1 MGFKQ
6 FIDGE
11 KSEILKL
18 NEALESFYLTESLEN
33 GQRVKINS
41 VGGDKLSSALISK
54 YGQFYTYFDKQPKV
68 SPEDMGKVIGKEG
81 KVIKAIR
88 NLMRIPGVLEGK
100 KIYINLAEN

>member
-1 MGFKQ
+1 MNKT
-6 FIDGE
+6 
-11 KSEILKL
+11 
-18 NEALESFYLTESLEN
+18 LTEIIKGIVDKPEEVIVTEEEN
-33 GQRVKINS
+33 QGIVNLTI
-41 VGGDKLSSALISK
+41 
-54 YGQFYTYFDKQPKV
+54 KV